1 MRLAFALLALA
12 ALPLVPSCTSEAA
25 GPAGVYAVSIDT
37 TGKPEDQVKVM
48 QSMMKPGD
56 CTLTADGKFDSSME
70 IMGKKTTIKGTW
82 KLDGNKITM
91 TSTEEDGQ
99 KKNGETVTG
108 TYKPGEIMVEM
119 KDEKS
124 PQPIK
129 MIMKLK

>member
-1 MRLAFALLALA
+1 
-12 ALPLVPSCTSEAA
+12 
-25 GPAGVYAVSIDT
+25 
-37 TGKPEDQVKVM
+37 
-48 QSMMKPGD
+48 
-56 CTLTADGKFDSSME
+56 ME